1 MKAAK
6 SSSKGQR
13 SHRDNGKP
21 FVVHADEKLTAFLE
35 LEAAISACGELSRQF
50 RVILLKL
57 QLVAKF
63 GEKKVR
69 EALDPLITKCKL
81 AMRGEC
87 DPSYSS
93 SEMNGGLCVPL
104 TAPESFNVIKS
115 RRSMRWNIRRFANY
129 WR

>member
-1 MKAAK
+1 M
-6 SSSKGQR
+6 
-13 SHRDNGKP
+13 
-21 FVVHADEKLTAFLE
+21 HADEKLTAFLE
-35 LEAAISACGELSRQF
+35 LELAICACGELSRQF

-93 SEMNGGLCVPL
+93 SEMNGGSV
-104 TAPESFNVIKS
+104 F
-115 RRSMRWNIRRFANY
+115 R
-129 WR
+129 

>member
-1 MKAAK
+1 MVHGAK
-6 SSSKGQR
+6 CTYDVSSR
-13 SHRDNGKP
+13 P
-21 FVVHADEKLTAFLE
+21 FG
-35 LEAAISACGELSRQF
+35 ACGELSRQF

-57 QLVAKF
+57 QLVAKL

-93 SEMNGGLCVPL
+93 SEMNGGSV
-104 TAPESFNVIKS
+104 F
-115 RRSMRWNIRRFANY
+115 R
-129 WR
+129 

>member
-1 MKAAK
+1 M
-6 SSSKGQR
+6 GER
-13 SHRDNGKP
+13 SGLLTHI
-21 FVVHADEKLTAFLE
+21 AMMESASLCASDEMLTAFLE
-35 LEAAISACGELSRQF
+35 LELAICACGELSRQF

-69 EALDPLITKCKL
+69 EALDPLITKCKS

-93 SEMNGGLCVPL
+93 SEMNGGSV
-104 TAPESFNVIKS
+104 F
-115 RRSMRWNIRRFANY
+115 R
-129 WR
+129 